1 MHCPGEKNKR
11 QHSASPTGTRQTGEL
26 PLKHAVSLT
35 ITFFIL
41 WLLLSGHYNLLLI
54 SLGLVSAL
62 FTVAL
67 ALRMDFIDHESHP
80 LHLRWQLPRFW
91 IFLSREVV
99 LANLDVVRRILT
111 PGKSFSPQLRWLPLP
126 QKTAVGQVIYANSI
140 TLTPGTVTV
149 QLETDKIRVHALSR
163 EAADDLQTGRM
174 AQAVP
179 DNLEDKT
186 V

>member
-1 MHCPGEKNKR
+1 M
-11 QHSASPTGTRQTGEL
+11 
-26 PLKHAVSLT
+26 KHAVSLT
-35 ITFFIL
+35 LTLFTL
-41 WLLLSGHYNLLLI
+41 WVLLSGHFNPLLI
-54 SLGLVSAL
+54 AIGVASSLV
-62 FTVAL
+62 TVVL
-67 ALRMDFIDHESHP
+67 ALRMEVIDHESHP
-80 LHLRWQLPRFW
+80 MHLRRELPRFW
-91 IFLSREVV
+91 VFLSREVI

-111 PGKSFSPQLRWLPLP
+111 PGKSYSPQLRQFPLP
-126 QKTAVGQVIYANSI
+126 QQTELGQVIYANSI

-149 QLETDKIRVHALSR
+149 QLNTDSVRIHALSR

>member
-1 MHCPGEKNKR
+1 
-11 QHSASPTGTRQTGEL
+11 
-26 PLKHAVSLT
+26 
-35 ITFFIL
+35 
-41 WLLLSGHYNLLLI
+41 
-54 SLGLVSAL
+54 
-62 FTVAL
+62 
-67 ALRMDFIDHESHP
+67 MDVIDHESYP
-80 LHLRWQLPRFW
+80 LHLRRQLPRFW

-111 PGKSFSPQLRWLPLP
+111 PGKSFSPQLRQLPLP

-149 QLETDKIRVHALSR
+149 QLGTDSILIHALSR

-174 AQAVP
+174 AQAIP

-186 V
+186 S